1 MIIEDKVTMLV
12 SMYMFL
18 AMPDTMKQ
26 SKRISNIQVT
36 YKSNMAANMAANM
49 APAHIRFIQK
59 NSNNDI

>member
-1 MIIEDKVTMLV
+1 MIIEDKVTILV

-36 YKSNMAANMAANM
+36 YKSNMATNMAANM